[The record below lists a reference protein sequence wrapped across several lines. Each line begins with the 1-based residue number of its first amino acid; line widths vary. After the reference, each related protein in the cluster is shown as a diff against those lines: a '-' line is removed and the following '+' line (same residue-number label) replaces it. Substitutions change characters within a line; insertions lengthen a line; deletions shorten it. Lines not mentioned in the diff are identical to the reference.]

1 MDTDFRLPLLPEQNM
16 HMNISHFRKQYK
28 YFFFLLVFFDRNMIS
43 VPLSFL
49 DDNSFFGLDLDF
61 LEVKQTPAPLP
72 SLFSFLFT

>member
-1 MDTDFRLPLLPEQNM
+1 
-16 HMNISHFRKQYK
+16 
-28 YFFFLLVFFDRNMIS
+28 MIS

-72 SLFSFLFT
+72 SLFSFLFTWYWREELTLSGLAPVDFPMS